1 MISYELIWA
10 KASSYETCFPHMKLF
25 FSHMRHGCLIWYHMR
40 SYEVKQCFEN
50 CRVPP
55 FSPWI
60 SGCIMF
66 FLGLCCL
73 PLWQSSLVLRLLYI
87 FWSSFCRAHIL
98 EKEIGSPFAGPILS
112 ELFCKA
118 LGFRF
123 VSPFARPSFHP
134 QMLWAHFFLP
144 LRFFLCA
151 MCHPTSSPPELV
163 APSQFLGGCAL
174 DFALR

>member
-1 MISYELIWA
+1 MV
-10 KASSYETCFPHMKLF
+10 
-25 FSHMRHGCLIWYHMR
+25 
-40 SYEVKQCFEN
+40 SYEVKKCFGN
-50 CRVPP
+50 FRVPP
-55 FSPWI
+55 FFPLSFRVYH
-60 SGCIMF
+60 F

-73 PLWQSSLVLRLLYI
+73 PLWQSSLVSRLLYI
-87 FWSSFCRAHIL
+87 FCSSFCRAHIL

-118 LGFRF
+118 LDFRF

-144 LRFFLCA
+144 LRFFLWA